1 MKDINNLVNLYTEMG
16 ETVNTDLN
24 YLILLMLLIIFCVNT
39 PKNERVML
47 IGRNNHKLLSNLCN

>member
-24 YLILLMLLIIFCVNT
+24 YLILLMLLIIFCMKT
-39 PKNERVML
+39 LKNEGVIL
-47 IGRNNHKLLSNLCN
+47 IGENTQKLLSTLCN